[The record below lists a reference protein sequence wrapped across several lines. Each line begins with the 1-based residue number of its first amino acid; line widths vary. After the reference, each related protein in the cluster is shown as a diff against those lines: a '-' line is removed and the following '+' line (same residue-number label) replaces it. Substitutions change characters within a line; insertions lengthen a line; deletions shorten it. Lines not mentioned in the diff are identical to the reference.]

1 MKRLPEATQ
10 RPTERTMKDL
20 NDLYYFAAVVDH
32 GGFSAAGRALGVQKS
47 LLSRRVLALEE
58 RLGVRLLNRSSRRF
72 SVTEVGREFYDRCVA
87 MLVEAEAAEQVAA
100 QVQGEPRGVVRMSC
114 PTALLSFQFGE
125 LIARFMMIN
134 PGVQILL
141 ESTNRRV
148 DVISE
153 GLDLAVRVR
162 FPPLDP
168 NGLVMRRLD
177 DSVQCLVAAPK
188 LVRGHLQSPADLHH
202 LPSLDQVRSTREH
215 SWALRH
221 ANGKVA
227 TVPHAPRLVTDDMSV
242 LRDAAMVGAGVVQ
255 LPAIFVSDDVKKGRL
270 VDVLPDWRPESGIVH
285 AVFPSRRG
293 LLPSVR
299 ALVDFLARECAIQRA
314 RSEKIVPP
322 GLQQRGWHDGSATSE
337 HVSEKK
343 KGPYDELPQWLG
355 QIR

>member
-1 MKRLPEATQ
+1 MRVECSLRRDDQTERLQKETQ
-10 RPTERTMKDL
+10 RPNKRTMKDL
-20 NDLYYFAAVVDH
+20 NDLSYFAAVVDH

-72 SVTEVGREFYDRCVA
+72 SVTEVGRDFYDRCVA

-114 PTALLSFQFGE
+114 PTALLSFQFGA
-125 LIARFMMIN
+125 LIARFMMLN

-141 ESTNRRV
+141 ESTTRRV

-162 FPPLDP
+162 VPPLDLTD
-168 NGLVMRRLD
+168 LVMRRLD
-177 DSVQCLVAAPK
+177 ESAQCLVAAPT
-188 LVRGHLQSPADLHH
+188 LIREQLQSPADLHG
-202 LPSLDQVRSTREH
+202 LPSLDQMRPTREH
-215 SWALRH
+215 TWRLHH
-221 ANGKVA
+221 ADGKVA

-242 LRDAAMVGAGVVQ
+242 LRDAAMAGAGVVQ
-255 LPAIFVSDDVKKGRL
+255 LPTISISEDVETGRL
-270 VDVLPDWRPESGIVH
+270 VDVLPGWRPESGIVH

-314 RSEKIVPP
+314 RAEKIVPP
-322 GLQQRGWHDGSATSE
+322 GLHPRS
-337 HVSEKK
+337 
-343 KGPYDELPQWLG
+343 
-355 QIR
+355 